1 MKQFLLSLIITF
13 SFATLSVDS
22 YALSDDQLAEITTS
36 LENLSTNE
44 LIERRELLL
53 AQLDELADGDEV
65 ASDDVDTEEEIEEEV
80 NNINSILAEISVIEA
95 LLAVFGIVFADDI
108 LSDDDKDTE
117 APVIS
122 ILGDNPATV
131 ELGSTY
137 TDEGATATDNSGSA
151 VVTSSGTV
159 DTNTVGSY
167 TITYTATDASGNSSS
182 ATRTVNVVDTTAPV
196 ITVTGDNPA
205 IVELGTAYTDAG
217 ATATDASGTVS
228 VTSSGTVD
236 TNTLGSYTITY
247 SSTDASGNT
256 GTATRTVNV
265 VDTTPPVITIL
276 GDNPATLELGDT
288 YVDGNATA
296 TDLSGAIEVSAS
308 DDIDPDAVG
317 TYTVTYTAT
326 DSSGNTAVATR
337 TVNVVDTTAPV
348 FTSVGTYSVD
358 ENTLTI
364 GIASATDLGGVTITA
379 ADGGSRFTFA
389 ESENSSSSP
398 ATLLIRQDAANQ
410 GYNDFETYQSW
421 GCPTGYEANGYRIRA
436 TDPSGNSTD
445 QNICIQI
452 NNINDV
458 ETVVT

>member
-108 LSDDDKDTE
+108 LSDDDDKDTE

-137 TDEGATATDNSGSA
+137 TDAGAIATDNSGSA

-167 TITYTATDASGNSSS
+167 IITYTATDAAGNSSS
-182 ATRTVNVVDTTAPV
+182 ATRTVDVVDTTAPV
-196 ITVTGDNPA
+196 VTVIGDNPA
-205 IVELGTAYTDAG
+205 TVELGSTYSDAG

-326 DSSGNTAVATR
+326 DPSGNTATATR
-337 TVNVVDTTAPV
+337 T
-348 FTSVGTYSVD
+348 
-358 ENTLTI
+358 
-364 GIASATDLGGVTITA
+364 
-379 ADGGSRFTFA
+379 ADGG
-389 ESENSSSSP
+389 
-398 ATLLIRQDAANQ
+398 
-410 GYNDFETYQSW
+410 
-421 GCPTGYEANGYRIRA
+421 
-436 TDPSGNSTD
+436 
-445 QNICIQI
+445 
-452 NNINDV
+452 
-458 ETVVT
+458 